1 MKRCMNQ
8 IYVVPAANGKY
19 SGCMD
24 DLVASSSATLLA
36 MNDRIAT
43 PPTAAFVHSP
53 GRKGLPLPAGFLCN
67 RLDALAARLDNG
79 RRAEPL
85 HWSCSKEA

>member
-8 IYVVPAANGKY
+8 IDVVPTAYDKY
-19 SGCMD
+19 SICVD
-24 DLVASSSATLLA
+24 DLVALSSATLLA
-36 MNDRIAT
+36 MNDRIAP

-85 HWSCSKEA
+85 HWSGSKEA